1 MQELIEQA
9 RKLGVAIAQHPR
21 TLAYFTAAQAV
32 RDDSAARQL
41 LSEYESH
48 ATKIGRLEAEH
59 QPVEPAD
66 KRRLAELQTKVA
78 GHEAIKQMM
87 RAQTDYIDLMQ
98 RVNRAM
104 EEQIVGARAK
114 PA

>member
-21 TLAYFTAAQAV
+21 TLAYFSAAQAV
-32 RDDSAARQL
+32 RDDLSARQL

-48 ATKIGRLEAEH
+48 AGRVGRAEAEH
-59 QPVEPAD
+59 QPIEPAD
-66 KRRLAELQTKVA
+66 KRHLAELQSKVA
-78 GHEAIKQMM
+78 GHEGIKQMM

-104 EEQIVGARAK
+104 EEQIVAAQAK